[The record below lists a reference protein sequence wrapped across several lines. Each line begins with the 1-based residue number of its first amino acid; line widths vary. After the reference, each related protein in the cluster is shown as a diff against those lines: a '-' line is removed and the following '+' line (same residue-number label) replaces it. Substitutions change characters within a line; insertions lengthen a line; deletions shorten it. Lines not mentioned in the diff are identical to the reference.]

1 MRFAPE
7 QVGVQLY
14 TLRDQFTSYND
25 VVHTLQKVC
34 DIGYKSVQFFR
45 IPIEIRDM
53 RDILQEMDLS
63 VCGVD
68 VPLARLEG
76 EFDQVLKE
84 MELLNCRYI
93 TYSYG
98 GDWSKSYLSGLEAY
112 IKSISEI
119 GERLK
124 STPFKFAYHNHSFEF
139 VACKGRP
146 ALDYFYEQTAQAG
159 ILAEIDTY
167 WVQHGGGDPAEW
179 ISRYKGRVPII
190 HLKDLAIEQ
199 REGKVNQVFAEV
211 GRGNMNW
218 DSILRAAA
226 QSEVEWLVVEQD
238 VCTQDP
244 FESVKESFDYIVS
257 AISRLGLGADVKEKS
272 DL

>member
-1 MRFAPE
+1 MSFALE

-14 TLRDQFTSYND
+14 TLRNQFTTYKD
-25 VVHTLQKVC
+25 VVHTLKKVC
-34 DIGYKSVQFFR
+34 DMGYKSVQFFQ
-45 IPIEIRDM
+45 IPIDIGDM
-53 RDILQEMDLS
+53 REILEGLGLS

-76 EFDQVLKE
+76 ELDQVLEE

-124 STPFKFAYHNHSFEF
+124 PTPFKFAYHNHSFEF
-139 VACKGRP
+139 VPCKGRP
-146 ALDYFYEQTAQAG
+146 ALEYFYERTAQAG

-179 ISRYKGRVPII
+179 IARYKGRVPII

-199 REGKVNQVFAEV
+199 TEGKVSQVFAEV

-238 VCTQDP
+238 LCAKDP

-257 AISRLGLGADVKEKS
+257 ALSRLGLGADAKEEN
-272 DL
+272 L